1 MLRHDLKQQYNSC
14 ASLTVSSLGQT
25 RLLEYHDYIVC
36 DVPCLGIGKSIG
48 QVRADLSASLS
59 LQLAKSPR
67 TPTVSDR
74 LSDNHIKTARTFGQS
89 SATGIF
95 ITLEAIINRRPF
107 RRC

>member
-14 ASLTVSSLGQT
+14 AGLTVSSLGQT

-74 LSDNHIKTARTFGQS
+74 LSDNHIKTARTFGQT

-95 ITLEAIINRRPF
+95 ITLETIINRRPF